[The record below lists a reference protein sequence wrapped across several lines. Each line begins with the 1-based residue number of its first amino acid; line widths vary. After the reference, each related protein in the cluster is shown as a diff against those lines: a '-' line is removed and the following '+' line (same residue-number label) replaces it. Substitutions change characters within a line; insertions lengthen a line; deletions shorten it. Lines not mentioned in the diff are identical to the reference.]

1 MIEELREQGQIK
13 DLPYVHN
20 LVNIIGNI
28 GRKGWCRWER
38 KQERRSLFKVVNFSV
53 ASKDDKG
60 NKVYHNYSAYEEKGD
75 LPKDFKKSERLLMI
89 TARNIAISG
98 YFLQSC

>member
-1 MIEELREQGQIK
+1 M
-13 DLPYVHN
+13 
-20 LVNIIGNI
+20 
-28 GRKGWCRWER
+28 
-38 KQERRSLFKVVNFSV
+38 